1 MKTMKKTLFIFCMLM
16 ASCTPEDKPTICDC
30 NAVVTIDNVPNG
42 ESYYYGNDCNDN
54 GKVLLDV
61 LDTGFR
67 VRRIVKCD

>member
-1 MKTMKKTLFIFCMLM
+1 MKKILFICAIALI
-16 ASCTPEDKPTICDC
+16 SCTPEDEPTICDC

-42 ESYYYGNDCNDN
+42 ESYYYGSDCNDN